1 MATDKMMQRLLSLL
15 FVMGLSL
22 VIGPATS
29 LSFAQEEEVV
39 LEAQEG
45 LTTAELNALNSQGD
59 PRKRA
64 NKAMDMATKKMKEA
78 RKNARQGDV
87 VATENAVKGF
97 EASLG
102 HAMNGLEEGEE
113 HGADLSNTILKVSDA
128 TLKHEA
134 SLAKVLDRVP
144 EEAKPHIEH
153 AMEVSRMG
161 HDRALDALEAAAA
174 RQENPGQQAE
184 TFLKAADR
192 RAAQAQNASA
202 RGDDAGT
209 QRAAAGYARVLNG
222 SLNAVNQAQN
232 EGQNIEPLLSR
243 VANATRRHES
253 ALGDTMGRVPEEAR
267 ASLQRAMEASQKGN
281 QTAVANLERAQQQRR
296 ARQGA
301 FGAGG
306 SRGGF
311 GGASAGR
318 SGGVG
323 GPGPSVGRSPGAG
336 GGVGRGAAGGGR
348 PR

>member
-1 MATDKMMQRLLSLL
+1 MATGKMMQRLLSLL
-15 FVMGLSL
+15 FIMGLFL
-22 VIGPATS
+22 VIGPAMS

-45 LTTAELNALNSQGD
+45 LTTAELNAINSQGD
-59 PRKRA
+59 PKKRA

-78 RKNARQGDV
+78 RKNARQGNV

-102 HAMNGLEEGEE
+102 HAMNSLEEGEE
-113 HGADLSNTILKVSDA
+113 QGADLSNTILKVSDA
-128 TLKHEA
+128 TLKHEE

-144 EEAKPHIEH
+144 DQAKPHIEH

-202 RGDDAGT
+202 RGDDAGA
-209 QRAAAGYARVLNG
+209 QRAAAGYARALNG
-222 SLNAVNQAQN
+222 SLNAVNRAQN
-232 EGQNIEPLLSR
+232 EGQNVESVLSR
-243 VANATRRHES
+243 VANATRKHES
-253 ALGDTMGRVPEEAR
+253 ALGDAMGRVPEEAR

-281 QTAVANLERAQQQRR
+281 QMAVANLERAQQQRM

-318 SGGVG
+318 SGGAR
-323 GPGPSVGRSPGAG
+323 GPGPSVGGGPG